1 MFQIYLLF
9 CKSQLIL
16 QYKNC
21 VFIEI
26 LTVIKEIRK
35 NYAFFTVQQLVQGV
49 STLAKQP
56 QSITYIYG
64 MEFFTK
70 VDIPASSIRI
80 DYTSR
85 IAFFGSCFADN
96 ISARFAARKFNVLSN
111 PFGTVYNPL
120 SIERQLKRIAS
131 GKEFGEED
139 VFQDEHGGRVD
150 RGSQDARGVQDARG
164 LWHCWDAHGS
174 LSAATREDCIAKLNA
189 ASSRAREFLQKA
201 DTVFITLGS
210 AFVYYLKDCSAA
222 AGNGDGSK
230 ESGNGDARGRVVANC
245 HRQDPRL
252 FERRLISVDEAA
264 EAIRGIIESIRR
276 IKNRDW
282 IATPS
287 ARNDVNVAQDNT
299 LHIVFTVSPLRHLGD
314 GAHGNNLSKATL
326 LLAIDKVIKEIAS
339 PSARNDT
346 SYFPS
351 YEIVMDELRDYRF
364 YDSDL
369 VHLSKTAE
377 EYIFERMV
385 ESYCDDTTR
394 TNIARVEKFMKMANH
409 RIVNVDSPTAIEFV
423 KNCAAQ
429 ARELEKQI
437 PGLTLHVPE

>member
-1 MFQIYLLF
+1 
-9 CKSQLIL
+9 
-16 QYKNC
+16 
-21 VFIEI
+21 
-26 LTVIKEIRK
+26 
-35 NYAFFTVQQLVQGV
+35 
-49 STLAKQP
+49 
-56 QSITYIYG
+56 
-64 MEFFTK
+64 MELFTK

-120 SIERQLKRIAS
+120 SIEQQLREIAD
-131 GKEFGEED
+131 GKKFGEKD
-139 VFQDEHGGRVD
+139 VFQDAHGT
-150 RGSQDARGVQDARG
+150 
-164 LWHCWDAHGS
+164 WHSYDAHSS
-174 LSAATREDCIAKLNA
+174 LSAASREECIAKLNDA
-189 ASSRAREFLQKA
+189 ADSARKFLKQA
-201 DTVFITLGS
+201 DVVFITLGT
-210 AFVYYLKDCSAA
+210 AFVYSL
-222 AGNGDGSK
+222 DGH
-230 ESGNGDARGRVVANC
+230 VVANC

-252 FERRLISVDEAA
+252 FERRMISVE
-264 EAIRGIIESIRR
+264 ESADAIRR
-276 IKNRDW
+276 IVECLRT
-282 IATPS
+282 IAS
-287 ARNDVNVAQDNT
+287 NNT
-299 LHIVFTVSPLRHLGD
+299 HIVFTVSPLRHMGD

-326 LLAIDKVIKEIAS
+326 LLAIDKVGAE
-339 PSARNDT
+339 
-346 SYFPS
+346 YFPS

-409 RIVNVDSPTAIEFV
+409 RVMNADSPTAIEFA

>member
-1 MFQIYLLF
+1 
-9 CKSQLIL
+9 
-16 QYKNC
+16 
-21 VFIEI
+21 
-26 LTVIKEIRK
+26 
-35 NYAFFTVQQLVQGV
+35 
-49 STLAKQP
+49 
-56 QSITYIYG
+56 

-96 ISARFAARKFNVLSN
+96 ISAQFAARKFNVLAN

-139 VFQDEHGGRVD
+139 VFQDEHGVRVD

-222 AGNGDGSK
+222 AGNGD
-230 ESGNGDARGRVVANC
+230 ARGKVVANC

-264 EAIRGIIESIRR
+264 EAIRGIVECLRKIAG
-276 IKNRDW
+276 RD
-282 IATPS
+282 
-287 ARNDVNVAQDNT
+287 

-314 GAHGNNLSKATL
+314 GAHGNNLSKSTL
-326 LLAIDKVIKEIAS
+326 LLAIDKA
-339 PSARNDT
+339 DT

-377 EYIFERMV
+377 EHIFARMV

-409 RIVNVDSPTAIEFV
+409 RIVNAGSPTAIEFA

-437 PGLTLHVPE
+437 PGLTLHVPG